1 MTLQSHTQPEIKLTD
16 YQLEI
21 FNAVLNPKNRL
32 ITVVASTRAGKTF
45 IASFIAL
52 YFAIN
57 GKKVIIIAP
66 TYKQSQILLK
76 NIRDLSIR
84 FGLNLDVTR
93 DAFKIN
99 GIEMIYILSAH
110 DPVTLLGH
118 GGMDLLIIDECA
130 EIEDD
135 TYYQYIYRMMTTA
148 NNAKMLAISTPH
160 KLNFFH
166 DLFNM
171 ADAKFKITVHDAI
184 RAGIMDE
191 KMVEIAKQKLPDQQ
205 FRCWYLA
212 EFTDMSDNLFP
223 LILPDELFIDI
234 NVETEIFGLD
244 FGRTNNKTVLV
255 GIAHNQNVENE
266 IVVTEIHNIPLGD
279 STTQARFIANIVGQ
293 KPVFVDPFGMGK
305 IFIDILRSSDINVN
319 AIPAFENNSER
330 ENGIISVA
338 LKFRN
343 KQIKFK
349 SDLKIWRSEILDGF
363 RSYGTSTKKSESG
376 NDDVLD
382 AIIYAVANADFSVSV
397 GNVKFPN
404 PNRTANLFGGI
415 FI

>member
-1 MTLQSHTQPEIKLTD
+1 MLASSEIKLTD
-16 YQLEI
+16 YQREI
-21 FNAVLNPKNRL
+21 FNAVIDPKNR
-32 ITVVASTRAGKTF
+32 IIAVVASTRAGKTF

-57 GKKVIIIAP
+57 GKKVIIVAP

-76 NIRDLSIR
+76 NIRDLSIK

-99 GIEMIYILSAH
+99 GVEMIYILSAH

-130 EIEDD
+130 EIPDD
-135 TYYQYIYRMMTTA
+135 TFYQYIYRMLTTA
-148 NNAKMLAISTPH
+148 NNAKLLAISTPH

-166 DLFNM
+166 DLFNN
-171 ADAKFKITVHDAI
+171 ADAKFRISVYDAI
-184 RAGIMDE
+184 RAGVMDE
-191 KMVEIAKQKLPDQQ
+191 KMVQIAKQKLPEQQ

-212 EFTDMSDNLFP
+212 EFVDMSDNLFP
-223 LILPDELFIDI
+223 SILPDELFID
-234 NVETEIFGLD
+234 VKTETEIFGLD
-244 FGRTNNKTVLV
+244 FGRTNDKTVLV
-255 GIAHNQNVENE
+255 GIAKTDDDN
-266 IVVTEIHNIPLGD
+266 IIVTEIHNIPLGD
-279 STTQARFIANIVGQ
+279 SMTQARFIANIVGSR
-293 KPVFVDPFGMGK
+293 PVFVDPFGMGK
-305 IFIDILRSSDINVN
+305 VFIDILRSSDINVN
-319 AIPAFENNSER
+319 AIPAFENNAER

-349 SDLKIWRSEILDGF
+349 SDLKIWKSEILDGF
-363 RSYGTSTKKSESG
+363 RSYGTSTRKSESG

-382 AIIYAVANADFSVSV
+382 AIIYAVANADFNISVASI
-397 GNVKFPN
+397 KFPTSRLFGN
-404 PNRTANLFGGI
+404 TSNLFGGTI
-415 FI
+415 L

>member
-1 MTLQSHTQPEIKLTD
+1 MLSNQFKIKLTN
-16 YQLEI
+16 YQREI
-21 FNAVLNPKNRL
+21 FNAVINPKNR
-32 ITVVASTRAGKTF
+32 IIAVVASTRAGKTF

-52 YFAIN
+52 YFAVN
-57 GKKVIIIAP
+57 GKKVIIVAP

-76 NIRDLSIR
+76 NIRDLSIQ
-84 FGLNLDVTR
+84 FNLSLDVTR

-99 GIEMIYILSAH
+99 GVEMIYILSAH

-118 GGMDLLIIDECA
+118 GGMDLLILDECA
-130 EIEDD
+130 EIDDD

-166 DLFNM
+166 DLYNT
-171 ADAKFKITVHDAI
+171 ADAKFRITVYDAI
-184 RAGIMDE
+184 NAGIMDA
-191 KMVEIAKQKLPDQQ
+191 KMVEIAKQKLPEQQ
-205 FRCWYLA
+205 FKCWYLA

-223 LILPDELFIDI
+223 MILPDELFIDV
-234 NVETEIFGLD
+234 NTDTEVFGLD

-255 GIAHNQNVENE
+255 GIAKLDPEN

-279 STTQARFIANIVGQ
+279 STIQARYIANIVGP
-293 KPVFVDPFGMGK
+293 KPVFVDAFGIGK
-305 IFIDILRSSDINVN
+305 VFIDVLKSVGVN

-330 ENGIISVA
+330 ENGIISTA

-349 SDLKIWRSEILDGF
+349 ADLKIWRSEILDGF
-363 RSYGTSTKKSESG
+363 RSYGASTRKSESG

-382 AIIYAVANADFSVSV
+382 AIIYAVANADFEISVA
-397 GNVKFPN
+397 NVKFPHF
-404 PNRTANLFGGI
+404 TSNLFGGVVL
-415 FI
+415 

>member
-1 MTLQSHTQPEIKLTD
+1 MLSIPEIKLTD
-16 YQLEI
+16 YQREI
-21 FNAVLNPKNRL
+21 FNAVLDPKNR
-32 ITVVASTRAGKTF
+32 IIAVVASTRAGKTF

-52 YFAIN
+52 YFAVN
-57 GKKVIIIAP
+57 GKKVIIVAP

-76 NIRDLSIR
+76 NIRELSIK

-99 GIEMIYILSAH
+99 DVEMIYILSAH

-118 GGMDLLIIDECA
+118 GGMSLLIIDECA
-130 EIEDD
+130 EISDD
-135 TYYQYIYRMMTTA
+135 TFYQYIYRMMTSA

-166 DLFNM
+166 DLFNN
-171 ADAKFKITVHDAI
+171 ADAKFKITVYDAI
-184 RAGIMDE
+184 RAGVMDE
-191 KMVEIAKQKLPDQQ
+191 KMVEIAKQKLPEQQ

-212 EFTDMSDNLFP
+212 EFVDMSDNLFP
-223 LILPDELFIDI
+223 SILPDDLFVDV
-234 NVETEIFGLD
+234 NVETELYGLD

-255 GIAHNQNVENE
+255 GIAKLDSEN
-266 IVVTEIHNIPLGD
+266 IAVTEIHNVPLGD
-279 STTQARFIANIVGQ
+279 STTQARFISNIVGS

-305 IFIDILRSSDINVN
+305 VFIDILRSSEINVN
-319 AIPAFENNSER
+319 AIPAFENNAER
-330 ENGIISVA
+330 ENGIIAVA

-349 SDLKIWRSEILDGF
+349 SDLKIWRSEILEGF
-363 RSYGTSTKKSESG
+363 KSYGTSTRKSENG

-382 AIIYAVANADFSVSV
+382 AIIYAVANADFEISVV
-397 GNVKFPN
+397 NVKFPT
-404 PNRTANLFGGI
+404 NRLFGNASNLFGGTML
-415 FI
+415 